1 MKKGLQKMIIPIT
14 ASAVLLGACGNDT
27 PSSKDQTLISS
38 KAGDVK
44 VEDVMKEIGK
54 DQIAS
59 NSFKVLLSK
68 ILKDK
73 YGDKVND
80 DDIEKQIDSEVKKY
94 GGKDQFESLLK
105 QQGMTMDKYKE
116 QRKMMEYQKA
126 LLNEKVDISDKEIKD
141 NTKKASHI
149 LIKVKQDK
157 NDKEGLSD
165 KEAKKKIDEI
175 KKQLDKNP
183 KDFDK
188 LAKEES
194 MDSSKDKNGSL
205 GYVVKGQM
213 VKPFEKAL
221 FKLKDGEISDVVK
234 TDYGYH
240 IIRADQP
247 TDFNKE
253 KSKLKEKIT
262 QNKLQEKPEILTDA
276 YKKLLD
282 EYIVDYKDSDIKKAI
297 EDNILNP
304 ESLKEQAAQGDM
316 QGGQQNMGM

>member
-213 VKPFEKAL
+213 VKTFEKAL

-282 EYIVDYKDSDIKKAI
+282 EYKVDYKDSDIKKAI

-304 ESLKEQAAQGDM
+304 EALKEQAAQGDM

>member
-282 EYIVDYKDSDIKKAI
+282 EYKVDYKDSDIKKAI